1 MMQVGDTLFDVEVP
15 GSSLE
20 RIAQFS
26 HATQDPNPI
35 HVDPEFAKACG
46 FPQVIQQGPM
56 TTAHLARLLAQ
67 HGGAQQVRWLD
78 VNFMAPVFPREP
90 LRMQARVSGIEAG
103 ARQIELTVTK
113 ADGTVTARGQAQIG
127 GQP

>member
-1 MMQVGDTLFDVEVP
+1 MQVGDTLFDVEVP

-26 HATQDPNPI
+26 LATEDPNPI

-67 HGGAQQVRWLD
+67 HCGADRVRWLD
-78 VNFMAPVFPREP
+78 VNFMAPVFPLEA
-90 LRMQARVSGIEAG
+90 LRMQARVAEVTGEAG
-103 ARQIELTVTK
+103 QVELTVTK
-113 ADGTVTARGQAQIG
+113 VDGTVTARGQAGIG
-127 GQP
+127 ART